1 MTAGADDSLKFVAV
15 IFPALMV
22 VGAPRERD
30 LQFAAARTS
39 SRPGMQ
45 HLLFHTVTP
54 GIGIYQQLLTRL
66 GGSAPAPAVVRPPGH
81 LADLEVGGPR
91 LQVTRECSVSGA
103 TIHFDVMRASER
115 PACFHL
121 SGLLSQAECEQL
133 AQEADAQGSA
143 QATTFGGAVTS
154 AWRSGCDVAW
164 LRADGGTPASIA
176 ACCERLLLTPQAE
189 SAGRFENLQVQRP
202 TMPTL
207 SLSLRLRLSLSLSL
221 TLILTLTHAPG
232 AAVRRGWRVPA
243 ALRCQRAIAPR
254 ADGAHL
260 PQQRGT
266 HLVPTRLTDDDGAQ
280 P

>member
-30 LQFAAARTS
+30 LQFAAARPS

-164 LRADGGTPASIA
+164 LRVDGGTPASIA

-243 ALRCQRAIAPR
+243 ALRRQRAIAPR
-254 ADGAHL
+254 ADGAV
-260 PQQRGT
+260 T
-266 HLVPTRLTDDDGAQ
+266 LTLTLTLALTLTLK